1 MQTSVDTTW
10 SAQPRLVHAVARNED
25 PGTRPSD
32 YFEKAEAI
40 QTEAILTEMAL
51 VSDK

>member
-1 MQTSVDTTW
+1 M
-10 SAQPRLVHAVARNED
+10 HAVARNED

-40 QTEAILTEMAL
+40 QTEAIQTEAILTEMAL
-51 VSDK
+51 VSDKQNPV